1 MPFFYPNRHL
11 YILTII
17 GTYNSRTDNYIIIGA
32 GYRTGTNDFDNRCRP
47 KGVGLEIDTYMA
59 LKTGTNDCSVFVVVI
74 QDIM

>member
-17 GTYNSRTDNYIIIGA
+17 GTYNSITDNYIIIIGA

-47 KGVGLEIDTYMA
+47 KGVGLETGTYRA
-59 LKTGTNDCSVFVVVI
+59 LKTGNFNTETSL
-74 QDIM
+74 